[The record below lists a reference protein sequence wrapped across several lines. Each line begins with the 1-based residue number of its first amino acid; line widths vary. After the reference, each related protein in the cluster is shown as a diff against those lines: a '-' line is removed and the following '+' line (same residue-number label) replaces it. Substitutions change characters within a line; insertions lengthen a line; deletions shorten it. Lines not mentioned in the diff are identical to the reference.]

1 MKSHT
6 QRTPSSDDD
15 FPKLS
20 NPARRALANAGIRQ
34 MKDLTRITEADFARL
49 HGIGPH
55 TVTPL
60 KAAMKARG
68 LTFKKP

>member
-1 MKSHT
+1 MKSHPRQT
-6 QRTPSSDDD
+6 SPPDDD

-34 MKDLTRITEADFARL
+34 MKDLTKITAADFARL
-49 HGIGPH
+49 HGIGPN
-55 TVTPL
+55 TVIPL
-60 KAAMKARG
+60 KAAMKSRG